1 MRDHTEGSLV
11 ELYPELMKEWD
22 YKKNTIDPNAII
34 PGARDEAY
42 WICSKCGYSWKTR
55 IIYRTRKGHGCRLCN
70 NQDTVKGI
78 NDITTTRPDLLKE
91 WNFNKNDRQPE
102 EFSEHSNQKVWW
114 ICSVCNHE
122 WESAINMKARGH
134 GCPCCS
140 GRVPKKGINDLKTL
154 RPDIAK
160 DWDYDNNPKGPKEYK
175 VNSHAMIAW
184 KCTDCGHKWENRIMK
199 RTRNPGCPNC
209 KKQVKIRKF

>member
-1 MRDHTEGSLV
+1 
-11 ELYPELMKEWD
+11 MKEWD

-55 IIYRTRKGHGCRLCN
+55 IIYRTRK
-70 NQDTVKGI
+70 
-78 NDITTTRPDLLKE
+78 
-91 WNFNKNDRQPE
+91 
-102 EFSEHSNQKVWW
+102 
-114 ICSVCNHE
+114 
-122 WESAINMKARGH
+122 GH

-184 KCTDCGHKWENRIMK
+184 KCTDCGHKWENRIMN